1 MKTYQTFILLILI
14 SYIYSRK
21 SYCDYTKTESSPSKA
36 EDCSKG
42 TENGGH
48 CCFIKRKSDNVC
60 GGFGPNEYKY
70 IPDTVK
76 LNKKCYDNDEDDCIK
91 FDDYSIDCKSSYL
104 VFSSIMIILLFL

>member
-21 SYCDYTKTESSPSKA
+21 YYCDYTKTEASPTKA
-36 EDCSKG
+36 EDCNKA
-42 TENGGH
+42 NINDGH
-48 CCFIKRKSDNVC
+48 CCFIKGKSSNGC
-60 GGFGPNEYKY
+60 GSYGPKAYKY
-70 IPDTVK
+70 IPDQVK
-76 LNKKCYDNDEDDCIK
+76 FTKKCYDNDEDDCIE